1 MSRRP
6 ALAGDSRARAGRRGP
21 QVCARAVR
29 HPGDHG
35 LGDVKLVQGGE
46 DSVFIEGDEEAQGAA
61 RLDVEDGVLRVRPSG
76 AWKFWR
82 SKQLMIT
89 VTARDL
95 KRIEISGAAD
105 VVAAEPV
112 SVKQIEVRISGAG
125 SVRLD
130 KLKAEKLEVSIAGIG
145 SAQAAG
151 SADTLQV
158 RISGRG
164 AYLGEN
170 LASKFATL
178 SVSGAGDVKVWATKE
193 LDRVGVGVA
202 DVPTSGAARRSA
214 ETTPGSRPGT
224 TGATSARRP
233 DSHGVDCS
241 LSNPLTP

>member
-1 MSRRP
+1 MSAHPGSLLARLCLVALL
-6 ALAGDSRARAGRRGP
+6 ALASAARAQGVEGRRYVPGP
-21 QVCARAVR
+21 FDTLVISGSATF
-29 HPGDHG
+29 
-35 LGDVKLVQGGE
+35 KLVQGGE
-46 DSVFIEGDEEAQGAA
+46 DSVFIEGDEDAQGAA

-89 VTARDL
+89 VTAREL

-105 VVAAEPV
+105 VVAAEPL
-112 SVKQIEVRISGAG
+112 SVKQIQVRISGAG

-130 KLKAEKLEVSIAGIG
+130 KLKAEKLEVNIAGIG
-145 SAQAAG
+145 SAQVAG

-170 LASKFATL
+170 LASKWATL

-193 LDRVGVGVA
+193 LTASVSGVA
-202 DVPTSGAARRSA
+202 NVDFWGSATVRRNDSGITTWNDRGDKRAA
-214 ETTPGSRPGT
+214 P
-224 TGATSARRP
+224 
-233 DSHGVDCS
+233 
-241 LSNPLTP
+241 

>member
-1 MSRRP
+1 VS
-6 ALAGDSRARAGRRGP
+6 ARAGSLVARLCLLALLALASG
-21 QVCARAVR
+21 ARAQGVEGR
-29 HPGDHG
+29 RYAPGPFDTLVISG
-35 LGDVKLVQGGE
+35 SATFKLVQGGE
-46 DSVFIEGDEEAQGAA
+46 DSVFVEGDEDAQGAA

-105 VVAAEPV
+105 VVAAEPMT
-112 SVKQIEVRISGAG
+112 VKQIQVRISGAG

-130 KLKAEKLEVSIAGIG
+130 RIKTEKLEVNIAGIG
-145 SAQAAG
+145 SAQVAG

-193 LDRVGVGVA
+193 LTASVSGVA
-202 DVPTSGAARRSA
+202 TVDFWGSATVRRNDSGITSWNDRGDKRAA
-214 ETTPGSRPGT
+214 P
-224 TGATSARRP
+224 
-233 DSHGVDCS
+233 
-241 LSNPLTP
+241 